1 LQKLDVFKK
10 VFGLW
15 LDFGGGYP
23 LANQLRF
30 DGFLADSFQFAFLD
44 LVFFVFAH
52 PLINWHDQSSLKILG
67 TSRWP
72 AHCCGFWILGD
83 GDIIL
88 EKHDFLG
95 PACVLADISLFRFF
109 IGWRA
114 KKLKLYFE
122 SDKQNAFGSTVKGVG
137 ENDLQSGR
145 SYPFSLECGP

>member
-1 LQKLDVFKK
+1 
-10 VFGLW
+10 
-15 LDFGGGYP
+15 
-23 LANQLRF
+23 
-30 DGFLADSFQFAFLD
+30 
-44 LVFFVFAH
+44 
-52 PLINWHDQSSLKILG
+52 LINWHDQSSLKILG

-88 EKHDFLG
+88 EKHVFLS

-122 SDKQNAFGSTVKGVG
+122 SDKQNAFGINSQRCRRK
-137 ENDLQSGR
+137 
-145 SYPFSLECGP
+145 